1 MTGERRRR
9 WSWWLALGAVLL
21 VAAALRI
28 PAVRAG
34 YPYLAYVDEGHV
46 MRPAMKQVATG
57 RWEPSEN
64 HYPQLASR
72 AITIAAH
79 ATALVA
85 DPFRSTPLLAPAQKP
100 GFFWDVIKP
109 AELLLV
115 ARGLTV
121 LLSLAVVVMAGLY
134 AWRLAGAAAGVVAAT
149 AAALVPALV
158 VRGSIVIVDAYTT
171 FFALAALFLASK
183 VEEPRQWRRIVLAGA
198 CCGLAAVAK
207 YPAGMVG
214 LAVVLRLLLLP
225 WSWGRRVGYAAMAG
239 AAGLVAAVAVMP
251 SLITKGGTILTRM
264 LVEHAGYSVN
274 QTGSY
279 WQQAVRRAE
288 WDLPFEGP
296 EIGYVFLV
304 LATAGIGVAV
314 AVRRWRRDGVAWAL
328 FVALMVGFHA
338 SYAFQVFR
346 HLLPV
351 VALGCVAIG
360 VFIAWIGERLR
371 RPRLVA
377 ALTAALLVALFA
389 VEDFDYVAARA
400 SLRDTRTQSVDWLVR
415 HRDPAHKVLVLGE
428 APMHP
433 DELLRLGPRIQV
445 QGWEQARPAAMRAEP
460 RFLLVPDLV
469 QNDGRPLIPREQRP
483 PLLAAYQIRATFGDR
498 TGSVHG
504 AFFLDNRLR
513 VFLLERK
520 TGARRARAEV
530 PEQRPQPSP
539 SP

>member
-46 MRPAMKQVATG
+46 MRPAMKQIATG
-57 RWEPSEN
+57 RWEPAEN

-79 ATALVA
+79 ATALAV

-100 GFFWDVIKP
+100 GYFWDVIKP

-121 LLSLAVVVMAGLY
+121 LLSLAVVLMAGLY
-134 AWRLAGAAAGVVAAT
+134 ARRLAGDAAGVVAAT

-171 FFALAALFLASK
+171 FFTLAALFLVST
-183 VEEPRQWRRIVLAGA
+183 VEEPRQWRRVVLAGA

-214 LAVVLRLLLLP
+214 LAVVLRLLLMP
-225 WSWGRRVGYAAMAG
+225 WSWGRRVGYAALAG
-239 AAGLVAAVAVMP
+239 AAGLVAAVAAMP
-251 SLITKGGTILTRM
+251 SLITKGDTILKRM

-279 WQQAVRRAE
+279 WHQAVRRAE

-296 EIGYVFLV
+296 EIGYVFLF
-304 LATAGIGVAV
+304 LGIAGIGVAV

-351 VALGCVAIG
+351 VALGCVAVG
-360 VFIAWIGERLR
+360 VLFAWLGERLR
-371 RPRLVA
+371 RPQLVA
-377 ALTAALLVALFA
+377 ALAVALLVALFA
-389 VEDFDYVAARA
+389 VEDFDYVVERAR
-400 SLRDTRTQSVDWLVR
+400 LRDTRTQAIDWLVR
-415 HRDPAHKVLVLGE
+415 HREPAHKVLVLGE

-433 DELLRLGPRIQV
+433 DELLRLGPRILV
-445 QGWEQARPAAMRAEP
+445 QRWEQARLAVMRAEP
-460 RFLLVPDLV
+460 RFLLVPDLW
-469 QNDGRPLIPREQRP
+469 QNGQPLIPAEQRP

-498 TGSVHG
+498 TGPVHG

-513 VFLLERK
+513 VFVLERK
-520 TGARRARAEV
+520 IGVRRARAEM